1 MSCIP
6 DDKSAPEECYKNEA
20 EHGLAADD
28 GHINLSDPNAE
39 PELYLGASP
48 SSVKQS
54 NKKHRAH
61 SPHKTLH
68 THSPHSGHSGHRT
81 LRIPPRRLAFCGGGV
96 RCVGHV
102 GVLKALAQAN
112 ILGCVKEVVGISA
125 GALFGLMIVLGYTVA
140 QMEELAI
147 GFDFT
152 LLGEMN
158 PECIFEFPVTL
169 GINSGESIYKL
180 LGSILK
186 QKGFSPDITFAEL
199 VKDKRIHKTYKC
211 YAAELQTSIVKEM
224 SYEKTPDMSVVKAIR
239 ASMSLPILYTPVKE
253 GDSLLVD
260 GGLLHNLP
268 LAFLNEEEISE
279 TWAVIFSPDVNIS
292 ANPLI
297 GIFDYLKYVMT
308 GLMYMRNVPY
318 IEKYHERIIVIKNN
332 FDVLGFSVS
341 SEARAKFI
349 EDCRKITHTFLHSS
363 NKPARRFSAA

>member
-6 DDKSAPEECYKNEA
+6 DDKSALEECYTNEA
-20 EHGLAADD
+20 ERGLAAHD
-28 GHINLSDPNAE
+28 GHINLSDPNAG
-39 PELYLGASP
+39 PELYLGVSP

-54 NKKHRAH
+54 NKKHKEHNTHSVHRAH
-61 SPHKTLH
+61 SV
-68 THSPHSGHSGHRT
+68 HRT

-102 GVLKALAQAN
+102 GVLKALNEAN

-125 GALFGLMIVLGYTVA
+125 GALFGLMIVLGYTVV

-147 GFDFT
+147 SFDFT

-180 LGSILK
+180 LASILK
-186 QKGFSPDITFAEL
+186 QKGFSPDITFAQL

-224 SYEKTPDMSVVKAIR
+224 SYEKTPDMSVAKAIR
-239 ASMSLPILYTPVKE
+239 ASMSLPILYTPVKD

-268 LAFLNEEEISE
+268 LAFLKEEEISE

-292 ANPLI
+292 DNPLL
-297 GIFDYLKYVMT
+297 GIFDYLKYVMN
-308 GLMYMRNVPY
+308 GLLYMRNVPY
-318 IEKYHERIIVIKNN
+318 IDKYRERIIMIKNK
-332 FDVLGFSVS
+332 FDALGFSVS

-349 EDCRKITHTFLHSS
+349 EDCRKTTYTFLHSS

>member
-6 DDKSAPEECYKNEA
+6 DDKSALEECYKNEA
-20 EHGLAADD
+20 ERGLAAHD
-28 GHINLSDPNAE
+28 GHINLSGPNAE
-39 PELYLGASP
+39 PELYPGASP

-61 SPHKTLH
+61 SPH
-68 THSPHSGHSGHRT
+68 SGHRPHRTLRTLPT

-102 GVLKALAQAN
+102 GVLKALTEAN

-140 QMEELAI
+140 QMEELATT
-147 GFDFT
+147 FDFT

-158 PECIFEFPVTL
+158 PDCIFEFPLTL

-239 ASMSLPILYTPVKE
+239 ASMSLPILYTPVKD

-279 TWAVIFSPDVNIS
+279 TWAVIFSPNVNIS
-292 ANPLI
+292 ENPLI
-297 GIFDYLKYVMT
+297 GIFDYLKYVMN

-318 IEKYHERIIVIKNN
+318 IEKYHERIIVIKND

-349 EDCRKITHTFLHSS
+349 EDCRKTTHTFLHSS
-363 NKPARRFSAA
+363 NRPARRFSAA